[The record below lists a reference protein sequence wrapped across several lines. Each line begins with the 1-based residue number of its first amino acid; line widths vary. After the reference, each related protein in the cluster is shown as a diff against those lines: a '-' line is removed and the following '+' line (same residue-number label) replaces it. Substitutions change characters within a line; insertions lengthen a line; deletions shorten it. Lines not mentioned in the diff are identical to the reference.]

1 MKTKR
6 KSTRRTRKQRGGN
19 DDEIVDR
26 LHEIMRSETIT
37 KFRTLAQTF
46 YTRYPPEKKL
56 NREKW
61 ISILKKLFQKN
72 GIKLTFPDPRDDE
85 VSRDI
90 LSYYEIQSRCPGPR
104 CEPSGN
110 MYADEMSPVQRLE
123 GYLDFAYDNLKGIV
137 KDKIDNSEP
146 LRFSVICAEVL
157 EITKG
162 IRRGYADFVVLPHQW
177 DYLLIRLYNHA
188 HSSVIL
194 DSGLHQEIKRII
206 AEYYETMDYRPN
218 RQKMAEEESKS
229 REVALRMAPARQELR
244 VPVARSDMGAED
256 DFRIKVTA
264 ERREA
269 ERRKAEPSTWDERTR
284 NAGTEYNNEA
294 AMRALAEIAM
304 ERERSQR
311 NERVN
316 GR

>member
-6 KSTRRTRKQRGGN
+6 KSTRTRKQRGGN
-19 DDEIVDR
+19 DEIVDR

-37 KFRTLAQTF
+37 EFRTLAQTF

-90 LSYYEIQSRCPGPR
+90 LSYYEIQSRCPR

-110 MYADEMSPVQRLE
+110 MYADERSPVQLLE
-123 GYLDFAYDNLKGIV
+123 GYLDFAYENLKGIV
-137 KDKIDNSEP
+137 KHKIDYGEE
-146 LRFSVICAEVL
+146 LKFSVICAEVL

-162 IRRGYADFVVLPHQW
+162 IRRGNADFVVLPHQW
-177 DYLLIRLYNHA
+177 VYLLIRLYNHA

-194 DSGLHQEIKRII
+194 DSGLPQEIKRII
-206 AEYYETMDYRPN
+206 AEYYETMDHRPN

-229 REVALRMAPARQELR
+229 REVALRMAPARQR
-244 VPVARSDMGAED
+244 VPATGMEEED
-256 DFRIKVTA
+256 RRRIA
-264 ERREA
+264 SAEA
-269 ERRKAEPSTWDERTR
+269 ERPYDPKE
-284 NAGTEYNNEA
+284 GA
-294 AMRALAEIAM
+294 AWYRQHSS
-304 ERERSQR
+304 R
-311 NERVN
+311 
-316 GR
+316 

>member
-19 DDEIVDR
+19 DEIVDR

-85 VSRDI
+85 VSRAV

-104 CEPSGN
+104 CEPSG
-110 MYADEMSPVQRLE
+110 YAEAVPKADERSPVQRLE
-123 GYLDFAYDNLKGIV
+123 GYLDFAYENLKGIV
-137 KDKIDNSEP
+137 QHKIDHSER
-146 LRFSVICAEVL
+146 LLFSVICAEVL
-157 EITKG
+157 EITKR
-162 IRRGYADFVVLPHQW
+162 IRPGNADFVVLPHQW
-177 DYLLIRLYNHA
+177 VYLLIRLYNHA

-194 DSGLHQEIKRII
+194 DSGLPQEIKGII
-206 AEYYETMDYRPN
+206 AEYYETMDHRPN
-218 RQKMAEEESKS
+218 RQKMAEEESNS

-256 DFRIKVTA
+256 DFRIMVTA
-264 ERREA
+264 ERRE
-269 ERRKAEPSTWDERTR
+269 AEPSTWDERTR
-284 NAGTEYNNEA
+284 NAGAEYNNED
-294 AMRALAEIAM
+294 AMRALAELAM
-304 ERERSQR
+304 VRERSQR

>member
-110 MYADEMSPVQRLE
+110 MYADEMSPVQLLE
-123 GYLDFAYDNLKGIV
+123 RYLDFAYDNLEGIV

-146 LRFSVICAEVL
+146 LLFSVICAEVL

-162 IRRGYADFVVLPHQW
+162 IRRGNADFVVLPHQW
-177 DYLLIRLYNHA
+177 VYLLIRLYNHA

-256 DFRIKVTA
+256 DFRIKVTHERRKA
-264 ERREA
+264 ERRE
-269 ERRKAEPSTWDERTR
+269 AEPSTWDERTR